1 MVRAGVWRVERVD
14 RSCIHNNRGAVAIC
28 DRVVCVWNATRMRG
42 LDCGGAFIRARGS
55 VVKNQRIY
63 RVFMPNAGVL
73 GIDGVAARRCGV
85 DVFVL
90 DHVSFWHGRCHGGR
104 RGQRW
109 ICGALGIGT
118 GPRNA
123 FIKHGLRSAPSC
135 GVGAL

>member
-14 RSCIHNNRGAVAIC
+14 RSRIHNNSGAVAVC
-28 DRVVCVWNATRMRG
+28 DRVVCVWNATWMRG

-73 GIDGVAARRCGV
+73 GVDGVAARRGGV

-109 ICGALGIGT
+109 ICGALGIGAWS
-118 GPRNA
+118 RHA
-123 FIKHGLRSAPSC
+123 FIKHGLRRAPSC
-135 GVGAL
+135 GVGAI